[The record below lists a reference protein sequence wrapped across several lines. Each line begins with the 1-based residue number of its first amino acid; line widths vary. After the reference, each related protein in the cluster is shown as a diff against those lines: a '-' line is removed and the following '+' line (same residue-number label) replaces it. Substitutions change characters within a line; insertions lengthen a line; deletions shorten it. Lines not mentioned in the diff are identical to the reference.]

1 MEEQQEEKK
10 TQRLEE
16 EEEDPHPEKEKG
28 EEAMTREISQAVIV
42 KSMMRTEEGGGRGPE
57 ERVGEEG
64 LSVVAGTG
72 GAGTDGELSDLRKET
87 ERVMERGLVSQAP
100 VPMLEMT
107 RWTR

>member
-16 EEEDPHPEKEKG
+16 EEEDPHPEEEKG
-28 EEAMTREISQAVIV
+28 EEAMTREIKAVIV
-42 KSMMRTEEGGGRGPE
+42 KPMVRTEEGGGRGPA
-57 ERVGEEG
+57 ERAGEEG
-64 LSVVAGTG
+64 LSVV
-72 GAGTDGELSDLRKET
+72 AGTDGELSDLRKET